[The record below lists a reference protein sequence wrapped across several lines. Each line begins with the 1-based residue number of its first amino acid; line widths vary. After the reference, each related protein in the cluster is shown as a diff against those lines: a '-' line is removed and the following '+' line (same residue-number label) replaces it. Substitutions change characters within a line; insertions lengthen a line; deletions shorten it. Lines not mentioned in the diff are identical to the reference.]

1 MNSFFLNIGK
11 KLEIPKFDSN
21 SPITENIK
29 EPVLKYKNHHSILTI
44 QKGRKNKYLISKKRE
59 QGKLNWEN
67 ETKAS
72 QKNYIPTRIIRED
85 IDILVEFSCMNIN
98 SAIKS
103 ESFTSS
109 LKLADV
115 TPLHKK
121 GEKIRRKVLGQYV
134 ICLIWSNIYFFDYM
148 FSNQQC
154 DFRKG
159 YSTQHSLLVI
169 LKTWK
174 TSVDINEVLGALLT
188 DLSKVFD
195 CHDLAL
201 FTAKLNT
208 YSFSMPALRR
218 ISDYLSN
225 RKERTKIEN
234 TYSTWLDII
243 FVVQQST
250 IIGTLLFNDFFS
262 RFVFCCKWHW

>member
-103 ESFTSS
+103 EIS
-109 LKLADV
+109 L
-115 TPLHKK
+115 PL
-121 GEKIRRKVLGQYV
+121 
-134 ICLIWSNIYFFDYM
+134 
-148 FSNQQC
+148 
-154 DFRKG
+154 
-159 YSTQHSLLVI
+159 
-169 LKTWK
+169 
-174 TSVDINEVLGALLT
+174 
-188 DLSKVFD
+188 
-195 CHDLAL
+195 
-201 FTAKLNT
+201 
-208 YSFSMPALRR
+208 
-218 ISDYLSN
+218 
-225 RKERTKIEN
+225 
-234 TYSTWLDII
+234 
-243 FVVQQST
+243 
-250 IIGTLLFNDFFS
+250 
-262 RFVFCCKWHW
+262 